1 MRIIE
6 SSGGGD
12 GAGADGEVTVGVIA
26 DTHGVLRPQAR
37 DALAGC
43 ALIVHAGDI
52 GSPDVIR
59 ELEALA
65 PVTAVRGNVD
75 VGPWASGFPETATV
89 EAGGALLYVL
99 HDLEQLDLNP
109 AAAGM
114 AVVVSG
120 HTHHA
125 TVEDRDGVLY
135 VNPGSAG
142 PRRFHHPVSVAVVRM
157 APGSVSAELVD
168 LEV

>member
-1 MRIIE
+1 MIE
-6 SSGGGD
+6 GSGGRD
-12 GAGADGEVTVGVIA
+12 AAGAGGGITVGLIA

-52 GSPDVIR
+52 GSAEVIR

-75 VGPWASGFPETATV
+75 VGSWASGFPETATV
-89 EAGGALLYVL
+89 EAGGALLYVV

-125 TVEDRDGVLY
+125 TIEDRDGVLY

-142 PRRFHHPVSVAVVRM
+142 PRRFHHPVSVAVLRV
-157 APGSVSAELVD
+157 ASGSVSAELVD

>member
-1 MRIIE
+1 MIE
-6 SSGGGD
+6 GSGGRDAVGLD
-12 GAGADGEVTVGVIA
+12 GGVRVGLIA

-75 VGPWASGFPETATV
+75 VGPWASGLPETATV

-125 TVEDRDGVLY
+125 TVGDRDGVLY

-142 PRRFHHPVSVAVVRM
+142 PRRFKLPICVGRLIVERGKVEGEIVTIF
-157 APGSVSAELVD
+157 D
-168 LEV
+168 